1 MTVYIGCGA
10 GFAGDRFDA
19 AAPIIAELAGR
30 DAPKYLMF
38 ECLAERT
45 LASAQLEKLKD
56 PSRGYSPFLD
66 QYFTRHLGPAM
77 AAGVKIV
84 TNLGAANPAAG
95 ARRVREIAA
104 EQGLTPPRVAVVLGD
119 DLTETMD
126 ETAIRDLPLMDGEDV
141 IDRKM
146 RAANVYLGAAPVA
159 EAVATG
165 ADVVL
170 VGRTT
175 DSALALGPLIHE
187 YGWDDLDRLAA
198 GTIAGH
204 LLECG
209 AQVTGAYFADPGK
222 KDVPDLA
229 HVGFPIAEVDADGGF
244 VITNPKG
251 TGGLVDRATV
261 TEQLL
266 YEMHDPAA
274 YLVPDATCDVT
285 GLTLA
290 EDGENR
296 IRVAGV
302 RGHTP
307 PERLKAT
314 VSVDFGWMAEAEI
327 SYAGIGALARA
338 QMAGDIVETRMRDA
352 GVTEEIAFDIIG
364 GGATFGRGAKQML
377 NDRGDGDYRL
387 RLAIITDDKATA
399 QLLNDELYH
408 LYCSGPSAGGGIRN
422 ALIPQMATASV
433 MVPRDLVTPRI
444 EVIE

>member
-19 AAPIIAELAGR
+19 AAAIIAELAGC

-77 AAGVKIV
+77 SAGVKIV
-84 TNLGAANPAAG
+84 SNLGAANPIAG
-95 ARRVREIAA
+95 AHRVREIAA
-104 EQGLTPPRVAVVLGD
+104 EQGLRQPSVAVVMGD
-119 DLTETMD
+119 DLTETMNED
-126 ETAIRDLPLMDGEDV
+126 EIRALPVMDGQEV
-141 IDRKM
+141 IDRTM
-146 RAANVYLGAAPVA
+146 RAANVYLGAEPVA

-165 ADVVL
+165 ADIVL

-187 YGWDDLDRLAA
+187 FGWNDLDRLAA

-229 HVGFPIAEVDADGGF
+229 HVGFPIAEVAEDGGF
-244 VITNPKG
+244 VITKPKG
-251 TGGLVDRATV
+251 TGGLVNRATV

-274 YLVPDATCDVT
+274 YLVPDVTCDIT
-285 GLTLA
+285 SLMLA
-290 EDGENR
+290 C
-296 IRVAGV
+296 
-302 RGHTP
+302 
-307 PERLKAT
+307 
-314 VSVDFGWMAEAEI
+314 
-327 SYAGIGALARA
+327 
-338 QMAGDIVETRMRDA
+338 
-352 GVTEEIAFDIIG
+352 
-364 GGATFGRGAKQML
+364 
-377 NDRGDGDYRL
+377 
-387 RLAIITDDKATA
+387 
-399 QLLNDELYH
+399 LLYT
-408 LYCSGPSAGGGIRN
+408 SPS
-422 ALIPQMATASV
+422 
-433 MVPRDLVTPRI
+433 PRD
-444 EVIE
+444 

>member
-19 AAPIIAELAGR
+19 AAAIIAELASR

-66 QYFTRHLGPAM
+66 QYFTRHLGPSM
-77 AAGVKIV
+77 AAEVKIV
-84 TNLGAANPAAG
+84 SNLGAANPIAG
-95 ARRVREIAA
+95 AHRVREIAA
-104 EQGLTPPRVAVVLGD
+104 AKGLPPPRVAVVMGD
-119 DLTETMD
+119 DLTETMSESD
-126 ETAIRDLPLMDGEDV
+126 IRDLQLMDGEDV
-141 IDRKM
+141 INRTL
-146 RAANVYLGAAPVA
+146 RAANVYLGAGPVA
-159 EAVATG
+159 KAVATD
-165 ADVVL
+165 ADVIL

-187 YGWDDLDRLAA
+187 FGWDDLDRLAA
-198 GTIAGH
+198 GTITGH

-229 HVGFPIAEVDADGGF
+229 HVGFPIAEVEEDGGF
-244 VITNPKG
+244 VITKPKG

-274 YLVPDATCDVT
+274 YLVPEATCDVT
-285 GLTLA
+285 SLTLTQ
-290 EDGENR
+290 DGENR
-296 IRVAGV
+296 IRVSGV

-307 PERLKAT
+307 PEKLKAT

-338 QMAGDIVETRMRDA
+338 QLAGEIVETRMRDA
-352 GVTEEIAFDIIG
+352 GVTEPIAFDMIG
-364 GGATFGRGAKQML
+364 AGATFGRGERLKM
-377 NDRGDGDYRL
+377 NSPGDGDYRL
-387 RLAIITDDKATA
+387 RLSIITDDKAKA

-433 MVPRDLVTPRI
+433 MVPREAVTPRI

>member
-19 AAPIIAELAGR
+19 AAAIIAELAGC

-77 AAGVKIV
+77 SAGVKIV
-84 TNLGAANPAAG
+84 SNLGAANPIAG
-95 ARRVREIAA
+95 AHRVREIAA
-104 EQGLTPPRVAVVLGD
+104 EQGLRQPSVAVVMGD
-119 DLTETMD
+119 DLTETMNED
-126 ETAIRDLPLMDGEDV
+126 EIRALPVMDGQEV
-141 IDRKM
+141 IDRTM
-146 RAANVYLGAAPVA
+146 RAANVYLGAEPVA

-165 ADVVL
+165 ADIVL

-187 YGWDDLDRLAA
+187 FGWNDLDRLAA

-229 HVGFPIAEVDADGGF
+229 HVGFPIAEVAGDGGF
-244 VITNPKG
+244 VITKPKG
-251 TGGLVDRATV
+251 TGGLVNRATV

-274 YLVPDATCDVT
+274 YLVPDATCDIT
-285 GLTLA
+285 NLMLA
-290 EDGENR
+290 EDGDNR
-296 IRVAGV
+296 ILVTGV
-302 RGHTP
+302 KGHAP

-327 SYAGIGALARA
+327 SYAGIGALART
-338 QMAGDIVETRMRDA
+338 QLAGEIVETRMRDA
-352 GVTEEIAFDIIG
+352 GVTEKIAFDVIG
-364 GGATFGRGAKQML
+364 GGATFGRGEKQML
-377 NDRGDGDYRL
+377 NDPGDGDYRL
-387 RLAIITDDKATA
+387 RLSIISDDKATA

-422 ALIPQMATASV
+422 ALILQMATASV
-433 MVPRDLVTPRI
+433 MAPRDLITPRI